1 MITNQC
7 IAFLQIDKHVA
18 VAHHKI
24 EPRLFYAYLAA
35 MPLRTA
41 LTDMLGIE
49 HPIIQGGA
57 PMNQK
62 EHAFVCHN
70 AAFRSGMQYVGYA
83 EMAAAVSN
91 VPCMKNRISS
101 IQHTTKTQDMCSIE
115 AGGLGILT
123 GLTQPSPEALR
134 AETWLGYVEMI
145 PGTSD
150 LRRVVFKP

>member
-1 MITNQC
+1 MSQWRITRSNLGC
-7 IAFLQIDKHVA
+7 FT
-18 VAHHKI
+18 
-24 EPRLFYAYLAA
+24 AYLAA

-57 PMNQK
+57 PMTQK
-62 EHAFVCHN
+62 EQVFVCHN

-134 AETWLGYVEMI
+134 AETWLGYVGI
-145 PGTSD
+145 C
-150 LRRVVFKP
+150 